1 MKSLFSSQF
10 SVLRFLWLALF
21 LSALSTPLS
30 AQNVGDRIIRE
41 RIATTGQEAIRY
53 WPKGSLKLWGD
64 NASQLPASIA
74 IGTGLTLSGSPLT
87 LSASAGGAQDAFI
100 LNDEAGDTLTS
111 LESGLGWRDSRLTI
125 QGVPG
130 GALQM
135 YETGDPLEGVLYWA
149 GRIQVGSLEAAEIT
163 GEISADLITSG
174 SMASAIFRSST
185 PQPLRAFHDGASYA
199 GAYGLTYGATGPNS
213 SIEPSTPGTYFPEIL
228 VVDGD
233 PDANYLQGRIR
244 TATQLRSD
252 LGLGTLATVTPTGTT
267 TGSKFLRDDYTWQT
281 ASGSSGLTIASTT
294 ITSGTSGRILK
305 NTSGVLDE
313 VATTGS
319 GSVVLATSPSI
330 SGPWKDSNG
339 NNLLGITAT
348 ASAVN
353 YPAITNAATGGTVI
367 LEALG
372 TDTHITMQIKEKGSS
387 GSLKLG
393 RATNP
398 IWLADT
404 GTTVEVLRMFY
415 GNANGVTLGYGL
427 SGGNGVAL
435 GYAASVFWTTSHSEA
450 GSTSAKLYTP
460 ATNRL
465 QLDSADL
472 AIGTVGKGIRITEG
486 TNATSGVAT
495 LVGGT
500 VTVSTTSVTTDSR
513 IQLTVQSLG
522 TVTAP
527 KAVAVTART
536 AATSFV
542 ITSAD
547 ATDTSVVA
555 WLIIKPN

>member
-1 MKSLFSSQF
+1 MKTIFSPQF
-10 SVLRFLWLALF
+10 LVLIFQCLACL
-21 LSALSTPLS
+21 LT
-30 AQNVGDRIIRE
+30 AQNVGDFILRE
-41 RIATTGQEAIRY
+41 RIATTGQETNRY
-53 WPKGSLKLWGD
+53 WPKGSLNLMGT
-64 NASQLPASIA
+64 NSSSRPAKVI
-74 IGTGLTLSGSPLT
+74 IGSGLSLNPSTMT
-87 LSASAGGAQDAFI
+87 LSASAGGTQDAYI
-100 LNDEAGDTLTS
+100 LNDEAGDTLTA
-111 LESGLGWRDSRLTI
+111 LESGLGWRDERLTL

-130 GALQM
+130 GSLQM

-149 GRIQVGSLEAAEIT
+149 GRFQVGSLEAASLT
-163 GEISADLITSG
+163 ADIDASLITSG
-174 SMASAIFRSST
+174 VISAPISRAST

-199 GAYGLTYGATGPNS
+199 GAFGLTYDTTGPGGQT
-213 SIEPSTPGTYFPEIL
+213 EPTTPGTYFPEIL

-233 PDANYLQGRIR
+233 PDANYLQGRNRSASQFR
-244 TATQLRSD
+244 TD
-252 LGLGTLATVTPTGTT
+252 LGLGSLATVTPTGTT

-281 ASGSSGLTIASTT
+281 AGGSSGLTIANTT

-319 GSVVLATSPSI
+319 GSVVLATSPSLT
-330 SGPWKDSNG
+330 GPIKDSNG
-339 NNLLGITAT
+339 NNLLGATAT

-404 GTTVEVLRMFY
+404 GTTVETLRMFY
-415 GNANGVTLGYGL
+415 GNANGVSLIY
-427 SGGNGVAL
+427 SGVGGSGVAL
-435 GYAASVFWTTSHSEA
+435 GSSARIYGTTSHSEA
-450 GSTSAKLYTP
+450 GSVSWSLYAP

-472 AIGTVGKGIRITEG
+472 SIGTVGKGLRIAEG

-495 LVGGT
+495 LSSGT
-500 VTVSTTSVTTDSR
+500 VTVSTTKVTSTSR

-522 TVTAP
+522 TVSAP
-527 KAVAVTART
+527 KAIAVTART

-555 WLIIKPN
+555 WVIIEPN